1 MPNILLEYTTNVSDS
16 IEYPKLFTAI
26 HSVLHETA
34 GIRLDNCK
42 SRAIKIDEFYIGD
55 GHPSNAFVQLSI
67 SFVAGRSAEIKAGVG
82 DQCLAILKEYYEYSV
97 ARLDVQIT
105 VEICDIRR
113 EAYFK
118 YPEGTFTPQ

>member
-1 MPNILLEYTTNVSDS
+1 MPNILLEYTSNVSDS
-16 IEYPKLFTAI
+16 IEYSKLFTAV
-26 HSVLHETA
+26 HNVLHETA

-42 SRAIKIDEFYIGD
+42 SRATKIDEFYIGD

-67 SFVAGRSAEIKAGVG
+67 RFLAGRSGEVKTRVG
-82 DQCLAILKEYYEYSV
+82 NECLAILKQFYEKSL
-97 ARLDVQIT
+97 ARLDLQVT
-105 VEICDIRR
+105 VEVCDIQR

>member
-1 MPNILLEYTTNVSDS
+1 MPNILLEYTSNVSDS
-16 IEYPKLFTAI
+16 FEYPKLFTEI

-42 SRAIKIDEFYIGD
+42 SRAIKLDEFTIGD

-67 SFVAGRSAEIKAGVG
+67 SFLAGRSAEIKTSVG
-82 DQCLAILKEYYEYSV
+82 DQCLTILKQYYEYSV

-105 VEICDIRR
+105 VEICDILR